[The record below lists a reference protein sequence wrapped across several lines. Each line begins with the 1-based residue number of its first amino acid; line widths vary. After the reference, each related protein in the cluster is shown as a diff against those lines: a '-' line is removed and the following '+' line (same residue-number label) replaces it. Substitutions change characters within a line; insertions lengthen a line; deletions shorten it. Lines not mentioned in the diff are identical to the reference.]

1 MRKVIQLATTGHENT
16 SQTQSSMSLF
26 ALCNDGSMFHLD
38 SADWAWVPVPDIP
51 QPTRRECETDRIC
64 HALGG
69 VICEAEV

>member
-1 MRKVIQLATTGHENT
+1 MRKVIQLATTGHE
-16 SQTQSSMSLF
+16 SLAASCMSLF

-38 SADWAWVPVPDIP
+38 STDWAWVPVPDIP
-51 QPTRRECETDRIC
+51 QPTRRECETYRIC